1 VRTIGW
7 VLALA
12 TADIDELLRR
22 NRDVIDRAFP
32 GRARDL
38 RSLLEGAEFH
48 QPSRGIALIDPRNRR
63 RTWII
68 PSRVDGRRSLAPY
81 RNSAEAVLRMSARG
95 TDPS

>member
-1 VRTIGW
+1 

-48 QPSRGIALIDPRNRR
+48 QPSRGIALIDPRTAGERGSSRAGSMDGDRWRR
-63 RTWII
+63 IGTA
-68 PSRVDGRRSLAPY
+68 PRRSYECQREAPICH
-81 RNSAEAVLRMSARG
+81 E
-95 TDPS
+95 